1 MSNRPQPATLEE
13 ARVLVYT
20 FEDAM
25 PVHAGLPLFQ
35 SRPAE
40 IKWFAMFVK
49 QLPNGKRQP
58 IEIPVPASGKK
69 EAREKAEQIVKELE
83 LKGFKYVG
91 VS

>member
-1 MSNRPQPATLEE
+1 MEPSTQS
-13 ARVLVYT
+13 VLVYT

-25 PVHAGLPLFQ
+25 QIRFELPLFQ
-35 SRPAE
+35 SREFAE
-40 IKWFAMFVK
+40 VKWFAMFVK
-49 QLPNGKRQP
+49 KLPDGRRQP

-69 EAREKAEQIVKELE
+69 EARVKAERIVKELE

>member
-1 MSNRPQPATLEE
+1 MKPSTQS
-13 ARVLVYT
+13 VLVYT
-20 FEDAM
+20 CEDTYE
-25 PVHAGLPLFQ
+25 VELTLQPLYQ
-35 SRPAE
+35 SREFPE
-40 IKWFAMFVK
+40 VKWFAMFVK
-49 QLPNGKRQP
+49 QLPNGRRQP